1 MKLVWIIEC
10 LGVGFMFGRLFNLA
24 LLVLPWLTLF
34 KIDKF
39 TFKRYLPV
47 LTFSSLVIALI
58 SELSKSYNWWK
69 VKKPLVPKLSSDI
82 SFIFGPFFIANLWVF
97 KLTFGRPI
105 LYGLLNIV
113 FDYLFAYPLTTL
125 AEKLKVYKMGTMS
138 RFQLFSISI
147 FTAVINYLYQM
158 FVEEALKSKRQ
169 NTN

>member
-1 MKLVWIIEC
+1 
-10 LGVGFMFGRLFNLA
+10 MFGRLFNLA
-24 LLVLPWLTLF
+24 VLVLPWLTVF

-58 SELSKSYNWWK
+58 SEFSKSFKWWK
-69 VKKPLVPKLSSDI
+69 VRKPLVPRLASDV

-97 KLTFGRPI
+97 KLTFGKPI
-105 LYGLLNIV
+105 LYALLNVV

-138 RFQLFSISI
+138 RFQLFLISI
-147 FTAVINYLYQM
+147 FTAGINYLYQM
-158 FVEEALKSKRQ
+158 FMEEALKSKRQ
-169 NTN
+169 NAN